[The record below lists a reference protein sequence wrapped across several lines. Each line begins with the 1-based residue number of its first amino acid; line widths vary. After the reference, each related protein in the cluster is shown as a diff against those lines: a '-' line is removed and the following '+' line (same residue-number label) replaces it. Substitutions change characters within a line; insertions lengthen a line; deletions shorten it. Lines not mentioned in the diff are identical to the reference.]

1 MRACVPGL
9 TSFTLRNHRY
19 DALSGLM
26 PNDDFVWTSGGGEM
40 GGMVRSL
47 DWSRTALG
55 TLQTWPQ
62 SLRTTIS
69 TCLSSRFPILILWG
83 PELVM
88 IYNDAL
94 ARIIGNKHPRAM
106 GQPAAEGWV
115 EVWHV
120 LGPMVT
126 SVFHGGPSTWSENQ
140 RLDIERTAKSG
151 YLEETYFTFSYSPI
165 RDESGGIGGVFCTVT
180 ETTAQVLS
188 ERRLRT
194 LSTLAQQTAEVTT
207 VREACLKAAGALVD
221 NAADVPVA
229 LVYLMQADGTLS
241 RIAMTGVTTVGTEST
256 DTRHDPK
263 CFEAVLETGM
273 PVVVEASDV
282 QRILE
287 TLRCQTTLPV
297 ASALLLPLGP
307 LGKPHPAGILAVG
320 LAPLLLL
327 DDRYHSFLL
336 LVAGHIGIAIASATA
351 LEAAEHRADALAE
364 LDRAKTAFFS
374 NVSHEFRTPL
384 TLMLGPT
391 ENALASP
398 EKSLGGDE
406 LETVQRNGLRLLRL
420 VNTLLDFSRI
430 EAGRADANF
439 EPSDLPAL
447 TCDFAAAFR
456 STIERAGLVF
466 EVECEI
472 FDEPVHVDRDMWEKI
487 VLNLVSNALKFTFE
501 GAIRVDLRSRSGQAM
516 LTVSDSG
523 VGISA
528 KELPR
533 VFERFHRI
541 EGVRSRSHEGTGI
554 GLAFVHDLVKLHGG
568 TVSVES
574 AEGMGTS
581 FTVSIPTGYT
591 HLPKERIGIAST
603 PQADRVHDSSF
614 VMEAVRWLPAAPA
627 SNRINDAAG
636 AHEKFGVKL
645 PGSRILLVDDNA
657 DMREYVGRL
666 LCQHWHVDVAS
677 DGVEALALARHAVP
691 SLVLT
696 DVMMPRLD
704 GFGLLRALRAD
715 LQTRSVPVLM
725 LSARAGENSRLE
737 GLAMGADDYLIKPF
751 SARELIARVTTHL
764 ELGQLRRAAETSRN
778 HLYALFAQAPAAI
791 AVLRGS
797 TFIFELAN
805 AHYEEMVQRRDV
817 VGQTLMEVFPEVEYQ
832 PIHDVLQRVFT
843 TGQRF
848 VGRDF
853 LIHLQRGASAELE
866 DVYFDFV
873 YDPFRLA
880 DNSVDGI
887 MVIAFEV
894 TERVRSA
901 QVQDRLLAE
910 REIIYAERAELLNR
924 EREARADAERA
935 LRAKDQFLAM
945 LGHELRN
952 PLAPI
957 LTAFQLLRERQTDNA
972 AAQEHAIIE
981 RQFKHL
987 TALVNDL
994 LDVSA
999 IAREKIVLKREF
1011 VELSVLLDHAIEI
1024 ATPAVVL
1031 RRHGLTVS
1039 VARHGL
1045 LVDADA
1051 TRIAQVISNLLIN
1064 ASKYT
1069 TPGGHIVVSGRAHQ
1083 GNVELSIADNGIG
1096 IDPEML
1102 PHVFDLF
1109 VQEHQALD
1117 RASGGL
1123 GLGLAIVRDFVTMHG
1138 GVVSAVS
1145 GGQGAGSTFT
1155 ISLPRVTGTM
1165 PSTVLIE
1172 APPVAVEKTNSLK
1185 ILIVDDNVDAANT
1198 LARYLTHL
1206 GFKVRVA
1213 YDSPS
1218 AMALVE
1224 SNQPEVALLDI
1235 GLPGMDGYELAGCLR
1250 RQYGVDRLH
1259 LIAITGYGQKS
1270 DIEKSLSAGF
1280 DDHLTKPVDFAKL
1293 QALLSRQRHVPISGL
1308 P

>member
-1 MRACVPGL
+1 MHDFTLFTFRSYWYDAVSGL
-9 TSFTLRNHRY
+9 T
-19 DALSGLM
+19 

-40 GGMVRSL
+40 GGVVRLL
-47 DWSRTALG
+47 DWSRTTLG
-55 TLQTWPQ
+55 TLQAWPQ
-62 SLRTTIS
+62 SLRTTVS

-120 LGPMVT
+120 LGPVLT

-151 YLEETYFTFSYSPI
+151 HLGETYFTFSCSPI
-165 RDESGGIGGVFCTVT
+165 RNESGGIGGVFCAFT

-194 LSTLAQQTAEVTT
+194 LSTLAQQTAELTT
-207 VREACLKAAGALVD
+207 ARDACLKAAVALAD
-221 NAADVPVA
+221 NAADVPAA

-241 RIAMTGVTTVGTEST
+241 RTAMTGITTAGIEPT
-256 DTRHDPK
+256 DTRHDPW
-263 CFEAVLETGM
+263 CFESVLESGM
-273 PVVVEASDV
+273 PVVVEAPDV
-282 QRILE
+282 QRALE
-287 TLRCQTTLPV
+287 SMRCQTTLPV

-307 LGKPHPAGILAVG
+307 LGKPRPAGVLVVG

-327 DDRYHSFLL
+327 DDRYRSFLL
-336 LVAGHIGIAIASATA
+336 LVAGHIGTASASASA
-351 LEAAEHRADALAE
+351 LEAAEHRADALAQ
-364 LDRAKTAFFS
+364 LDCAKTVSFS

-406 LETVQRNGLRLLRL
+406 LETVQRNGLHLLRL
-420 VNTLLDFSRI
+420 VNTLLDCSRLD
-430 EAGRADANF
+430 AGRAEANF
-439 EPSDLPAL
+439 QPSDLPAL
-447 TCDFAAAFR
+447 TRDFAAAFR
-456 STIERAGLVF
+456 STIERAGLGF
-466 EVECEI
+466 EVQCEL
-472 FDEPVHVDRDMWEKI
+472 FDEPIYVDRDMWEKI
-487 VLNLVSNALKFTFE
+487 VLNLLSNALKFTFK
-501 GAIRVDLRSRSGQAM
+501 GVIRVDLRVRSGQAI
-516 LTVSDSG
+516 LTVSDNG
-523 VGISA
+523 IGISA

-554 GLAFVHDLVKLHGG
+554 RLAFVHDLVKLHGG
-568 TVSVES
+568 TVSVDS
-574 AEGMGTS
+574 TEGTGTN
-581 FTVSIPTGYT
+581 FTVSIPTGLA
-591 HLPKERIGIAST
+591 HLPKERICIAAI
-603 PQADRVHDSSF
+603 PQADRAHDSSF
-614 VMEAVRWLPAAPA
+614 VMEAARWLSAMPISTRIHGVAAMP
-627 SNRINDAAG
+627 
-636 AHEKFGVKL
+636 EKFRVDVVG
-645 PGSRILLVDDNA
+645 PRILLVDDNA
-657 DMREYVGRL
+657 DMLEYVGRL
-666 LCQHWHVDVAS
+666 LRKHWHVDTAS
-677 DGVEALALARHAVP
+677 DGIEALAIARHVLP

-696 DVMMPRLD
+696 DVTMPNLD
-704 GFGLLRALRAD
+704 GFGLLRALKAD
-715 LQTRSVPVLM
+715 LRTRSVPVLI
-725 LSARAGENSRLE
+725 LSASAGENSRLE
-737 GLAMGADDYLIKPF
+737 GLAAGADDYLIKPF
-751 SARELIARVTTHL
+751 SARELIARITTHL
-764 ELGQLRRAAETSRN
+764 ELGQLRRTAETSRN
-778 HLYALFAQAPAAI
+778 HLYALFTQVPAAI
-791 AVLRGS
+791 AVLRGP

-805 AHYEEMVQRRDV
+805 AHYEEMVQQRDM
-817 VGQTLMEVFPEVEYQ
+817 VGRPLMEVFPEVEYQ
-832 PIHDVLQRVFT
+832 PIHDVLQQVFT

-848 VGRDF
+848 IGQNF
-853 LIHLQRGASAELE
+853 LVRLRRGVNAELE

-887 MVIAFEV
+887 IVIAFEV

-910 REIIYAERAELLNR
+910 REGIYAERAELLNR

-957 LTAFQLLRERQTDNA
+957 LTALQLLRDRQTDDA

-1051 TRIAQVISNLLIN
+1051 TRMAQVISNLLIN

-1206 GFKVRVA
+1206 GYKVRVA
-1213 YDSPS
+1213 HDGPS

-1224 SNQPEVALLDI
+1224 FYQPEVALLDI
-1235 GLPGMDGYELAGCLR
+1235 GLPGMDGYELAACLR
-1250 RQYGVDRLH
+1250 RRYGVDRLH

-1270 DIEKSLSAGF
+1270 DVEKSLSAGF
-1280 DDHLTKPVDFAKL
+1280 DEHLTKPVDFARL
-1293 QALLSRQRHVPISGL
+1293 EVLLRRQRHVPISDL